1 MKKLDLM
8 KEERLSNL
16 TRKLDLTD
24 YYINEDKK
32 YKHYDRFKM
41 KNRHKMT
48 RRKRKTLER
57 LFDEYGQATN
67 DTCRFLSSLAK

>member
-16 TRKLDLTD
+16 NKKLDLTD
-24 YYINEDKK
+24 YYINEEKK
-32 YKHYDRFKM
+32 YKYYDIFKR
-41 KNRHKMT
+41 KHRHKMT

-57 LFDEYGQATN
+57 LFDQYGQATN
-67 DTCRFLSSLAK
+67 DTCRFLNSLSK